1 MTPLS
6 FRQRQFLTL
15 LVLAVVPLTIAMGL
29 GLPGAR
35 NIILQGTTA
44 RLQVVADRTT
54 LQIQQWLNQGRKVA
68 RLTAELYDL
77 QEALPTL
84 LAPEDADA
92 GALVQAKLYAVL
104 RKFVDIFPDV
114 RSISLLHPT
123 RGRVL
128 LSTDRRLETRERRD
142 EEYFRAGQQDL

>member
-1 MTPLS
+1 MTPLN

-15 LVLAVVPLTIAMGL
+15 LVL
-29 GLPGAR
+29 
-35 NIILQGTTA
+35 
-44 RLQVVADRTT
+44 
-54 LQIQQWLNQGRKVA
+54 
-68 RLTAELYDL
+68 TAELRDL
-77 QEALPTL
+77 QEALPAL

-128 LSTDRRLETRERRD
+128 LSTDRRLEIRERRD
-142 EEYFRAGQQDL
+142 EEYFRAGRQALYISPVA